1 MECSFKT
8 CLITHADYD
17 AIYAI
22 KNRAML
28 RHLFLPLLLLAT
40 GLSHAESLLPANARV
55 AIIGDSITEQKLYS
69 KYMEAYLLACTGRQ
83 DIQIFQF
90 GWSGERASGFAARL
104 KNDLSVFNPTVA
116 TTCYGMNDGQ
126 YTAYTPE
133 IGAEYEKNM
142 RLVMEGL
149 KEMGVRHVAV
159 GSPGAVDT
167 KFFTRFEPAIYND
180 NLAHLRDI
188 AKKLAAETGHSFANV
203 HDTMIDAMAKA
214 KPVLGQ
220 DYDVCGPDGFH
231 PGPNG
236 HLLMAQAFLKG
247 LKLDGNIGQIT
258 INMDGESTASE
269 GHQITARAPGSLTL
283 VSSTWPFCFDADPK
297 ASSSTRSILPFTS
310 FNQDLNRYT
319 LTVKGLTKDQAKVT
333 WGSETKVFSKAQL
346 EAGINLP
353 AEFATTPF
361 DAAFND
367 LIKAIGSKQAFET
380 TMIKNLITHFRNL
393 DKEAAGDAEF
403 TAALDVLKKKSLAKQ
418 QQYDANVRKRL
429 KAVTHTITVE

>member
-1 MECSFKT
+1 MIRS
-8 CLITHADYD
+8 
-17 AIYAI
+17 
-22 KNRAML
+22 
-28 RHLFLPLLLLAT
+28 LLLALLFT
-40 GLSHAESLLPANARV
+40 TSLAQAENLLPPDARV

-83 DIQIFQF
+83 DIQVFQF

-104 KNDLSVFNPTVA
+104 ENDLSVFHPTVA

-126 YTAYTPE
+126 YTAYTDA

-142 RLVMEGL
+142 RLVLDGL
-149 KEMGVRHVAV
+149 KAQGVKHIAV

-167 KFFTRFEPAIYND
+167 RFFTRFEPAIYND

-188 AKKLAAETGHSFANV
+188 VQKLAGEYSLSFANV
-203 HDTMIDAMAKA
+203 HDTMTSAMAKA

-247 LKLDGNIGQIT
+247 LKLEGTIGQIT
-258 INMDGESTASE
+258 LDLAGESTATE

-283 VSSTWPFCFDADPK
+283 ASSTWPFCFDADPA
-297 ASSSTRSILPFTS
+297 ASTSTRSILPFTS

-319 LTVKGLTKDQAKVT
+319 LVVKGLTKDKAQVT
-333 WGSETKVFSKAQL
+333 WGSETKEFTKTQL
-346 EAGINLP
+346 EAGINLA

-361 DAAFND
+361 DAAFAD
-367 LIKAIGSKQAFET
+367 LLNAIGSKQAYET
-380 TMIKNLITHFRNL
+380 TMIKNLITHFRTYSP
-393 DKEAAGDAEF
+393 EAETDPEF
-403 TAALDVLKKKSLAKQ
+403 KNALEVLKQKTLEKHAK
-418 QQYDANVRKRL
+418 YNANVRKRL
-429 KAVTHTITVE
+429 KAVTHTVSVVE